1 MKKATLTEDNAE
13 KTPTGGVLVGK
24 REGQTIIHNKGT
36 LSGYLV
42 GRTHAEGGI
51 KAVNKST
58 GQPLEMQGGEVV
70 ITAPAVSD
78 NTKNEFNG
86 KMMTNREILSQ
97 INVNGG
103 GVAFANGGD
112 IPKKIKRT
120 GASYKYGG
128 KTMTDHEIYKYIT
141 GGGIAED
148 FSIRDIANIHQV
160 PLSELKEEVRIGMI
174 AESEHKADKK
184 EQMEIV
190 KDHLLE
196 NPKYYTLLKKA
207 GLVEE
212 KTAPLQKS
220 KWLQKFYVTNNPSI
234 DKLLKDLQ
242 PKIEELIEKQKDL
255 VIKESTRIFG
265 EPRPMSELDIQFYE
279 AGLIFKMVQAFNKYL
294 KNTDELYDVSI
305 DKRGELFEVNGKVK
319 RDGRTYKFD
328 TELIGAGGYN
338 IQEYHYRYI
347 IKTDLPDSKEN
358 SAVENIKAKMGVLK
372 KIKTID
378 EDIARYSKNISQL
391 EKENLDG
398 FVNWNNQIIN
408 LSADSINRNK
418 RTITG
423 YGKEIE
429 KLEGKKADLVS
440 VIESLDKKDA
450 GVNFGKQVKDAIG
463 RRILVDRL
471 QGSKYKETGDTLDF
485 KIESRFTKGSKIN
498 TFSFVDEGN
507 GLCTMKAGL
516 ELRGKY
522 TPYAEYKNLPI
533 KEIPYKINEIFNG
546 EFSKYLEYENG
557 GEVEQALNDLEKTRS
572 VSFWYEPE
580 FNGETY
586 FFEKEGEP
594 NSFVNLQEDDISKTI
609 LAYDEDGKLVGA
621 FKIRTWG
628 DLKGAFKIVV
638 REDARSKGWGKKL
651 LDEAEKQN
659 IDIVNNVKNNSFSSS
674 GRTLLRSWLNKKS
687 KQYKKGGEVENKF
700 IVGKE
705 YTGDEVKK
713 IVSKYGSQEGMDMV
727 EFAEENINSKDNYI
741 FNKISISKLLDYDVD
756 LKVFINDEFN
766 ENTKY
771 TYQKVDDLNNPI
783 LLGDNKY
790 NKTENVVLD
799 GYHRILQ
806 KMQNGEDD
814 IFALIKKAKLENG
827 GGFEK
832 NRLNLSKPIFK
843 FDKFGI
849 EQENGST
856 IFKDSWQF
864 RMWVYDDPKAEEKL
878 KSGEYDYFYPDFLE
892 NNVGGIWNK
901 NILKKFKGSEHL
913 VGYIEAEEKHSYEN
927 RDKILGVKIGSMTTN
942 PKYRRQGINSLMIKF
957 IRDKYNLPQEAIKF
971 YLPSE
976 EGQLFIDSKK
986 YNNGGTIHKG
996 SLVKDAKSGNTP
1008 ARDLNNY
1015 NDVLDI
1021 DADGM
1026 VGAETSLYADGG
1038 KLGVETILFAVR
1050 KGEPDWNEVLI
1061 TNNPDKIEDAKKWAL
1076 ANGFDRLRVSKID
1089 MMEKPD
1095 FKKTFAD
1102 GGKVD
1107 KARYRIIDSNGKIKY
1122 TGTEMGSWFT
1132 LEKAKELVNYSN
1144 GEMIYEYD
1152 YNGDRLYEVF
1162 ATGGM
1167 FNTEPFLNYYF
1178 DEIAEFLKYQNNI
1191 TLNKDFTFKYKGELF
1206 RVEPI
1211 VLSEKNIKE
1220 AYFSIIDSD
1229 NEEVGDIV
1237 FNPNNNKKF
1246 KANSDFFDWNNI
1258 KFYDG
1263 GDVKPYDANMEGD
1276 SADMMF
1282 AEGGAV
1288 SSVVDNWDEVPS
1300 IWKNTSKVK
1309 KVAFTNSPYDKGLY
1323 SIVAPFLGNDDL
1335 RPIMSGINFDEN
1347 GITVTDAHKM
1357 ICLPYPSKE
1366 FEGIYEADLSKRV
1379 NPEQITISGKYPNY
1393 APIIPESKNT
1403 VKYEV
1408 DVYKLLQYT
1417 NVAIKYANKTT
1428 YAVNYKIYDEIIGFN
1443 ANYLNQVLTT
1453 LLKLGHDKVYGHF
1466 VGYTKAFIFSPQK
1479 DYELGN
1485 DDILL
1490 IMPLV
1495 TDKKFYGAEDMLYG
1509 SNRKLSVYYD
1519 FNDNEIHNADN
1530 SIAEFKMKY
1539 EDNSVISKEDVD
1551 LLQKLANGK
1560 NKLPILDYVKVKD
1573 GVARASDLDSE
1584 YYLSGVPLPDGIYK
1598 PNKGALEITM
1608 EAIEDFPSQP
1618 LLVADEYSLEF
1629 TINSDV
1635 LEYYVDKF
1643 QNVVGKD
1650 ELRPVMQGICL
1661 HHTSDNKLFLAGT
1674 DAHILLKV
1682 NITEYVDMPEVF
1694 KDMKFIIQP
1703 KRMYDFLNATE
1714 HTNLRV
1720 RCNLVATTIESD
1732 NWSFYARNIDGN
1744 YPNYEAVIP
1753 NETSKL
1759 VSVGIEP
1766 IKKSFNT
1773 EMVKN
1778 YVKEAYSKDKVFIF
1792 NKENEIFIATDTS
1805 GDNIEKIC
1813 ETNVDF
1819 RLDDYYNDNKNVLL
1833 IMPFGYN
1840 KQTNFAFRKD
1850 LLERVFKIV
1859 NSNKL
1864 DLHYNEMNRAYLIP
1878 IDTFDFKATTK
1889 EHKVKEQK
1897 PSVAEIK
1904 LVSSISEVNEIKEA
1918 IETLEMLLETAT
1930 RKDKKEIKEAIEV
1943 LQMLLDTYEY

>member
-1 MKKATLTEDNAE
+1 MKKATLTEDKAE

-42 GRTHAEGGI
+42 GKTHAEGGI

-78 NTKNEFNG
+78 QTKREFEG
-86 KMMTNREILSQ
+86 KMMTNREILSA
-97 INVNGG
+97 INEKGG
-103 GVAFANGGD
+103 GVAFAKGGD

-160 PLSELKEEVRIGMI
+160 PLAELKEEVRIGMI

-184 EQMEIV
+184 DQMEIV

-212 KTAPLQKS
+212 KTAPLEKS
-220 KWLQKFYVTNNPSI
+220 KWLKQFYVTNNPSI

-242 PKIEELIEKQKDL
+242 PKIKELIEKQKEL

-265 EPRPMSELDIQFYE
+265 EPRPMSELDIEFYE
-279 AGLIFKMVQAFNKYL
+279 AGLLLKMVQSFNKYL
-294 KNTDELYDVSI
+294 KNSDELYDVTINKS
-305 DKRGELFEVNGKVK
+305 GGLFEVNGKVK
-319 RDGRTYKFD
+319 REGRTYRFD

-347 IKTDLPDSKEN
+347 IKTDLPSSNEN
-358 SAVENIKAKMGVLK
+358 SAVENIKAKMGILR
-372 KIKTID
+372 KIKTVD
-378 EDIARYSKNISQL
+378 EDIARYEKSISSYEKQIKDGGYQL
-391 EKENLDG
+391 KSGEFYKLSERYVESYKSSILDY
-398 FVNWNNQIIN
+398 
-408 LSADSINRNK
+408 R
-418 RTITG
+418 
-423 YGKEIE
+423 KEIQKFE
-429 KLEGKKADLVS
+429 NKKSDLIS
-440 VIESLDKKDA
+440 VFESLDKKGV
-450 GVNFGKQVKDAIG
+450 GVNFGKQVKEAIG

-471 QGSKYKETGDTLDF
+471 HGSKYKETGDTLDF
-485 KIESRFTKGSKIN
+485 KIDSRSIKGKELGNREFESLGTIN

-546 EFSKYLEYENG
+546 EFSRYLEYENG
-557 GEVEQALNDLEKTRS
+557 GEVEKALNDLQKAPS

-594 NSFVNLQEDDISKTI
+594 NSFVSLQEDDISKTI

-638 REDARSKGWGKKL
+638 REDAKNKGWGKKL

-674 GRTLLRSWLNKKS
+674 GRDLLRSWLNKKS
-687 KQYKKGGEVENKF
+687 KQYKNGGLESGGKILNQNSKNRVLSDKYKNKMATSTAKKDIRTFYNKVNDFDDRKDSEHWRKYALPYDTRFDIEFKKGGEVESKF
-700 IVGKE
+700 VIGKE
-705 YTGDEVKK
+705 YTGKEVIK
-713 IVSKYGSQEGMDMV
+713 IVSGYDSQEGMNMV
-727 EFAEENINSKDNYI
+727 EFAEENIDSKDNYV
-741 FNKISISKLLDYDVD
+741 FDKISISKLLNYDID
-756 LKVFINDEFN
+756 LKSFINDEYD
-766 ENTKY
+766 ENKKY

-783 LLGDNKY
+783 LLGDNEY
-790 NKTENVVLD
+790 NQTENVVLD
-799 GYHRILQ
+799 GYHRVLQ
-806 KMQNGEDD
+806 KLQNGEDD
-814 IFALIKKAKLENG
+814 VFALIKKSN
-827 GGFEK
+827 
-832 NRLNLSKPIFK
+832 FK
-843 FDKFGI
+843 
-849 EQENGST
+849 
-856 IFKDSWQF
+856 
-864 RMWVYDDPKAEEKL
+864 V
-878 KSGEYDYFYPDFLE
+878 
-892 NNVGGIWNK
+892 
-901 NILKKFKGSEHL
+901 
-913 VGYIEAEEKHSYEN
+913 
-927 RDKILGVKIGSMTTN
+927 
-942 PKYRRQGINSLMIKF
+942 
-957 IRDKYNLPQEAIKF
+957 
-971 YLPSE
+971 
-976 EGQLFIDSKK
+976 
-986 YNNGGTIHKG
+986 GGTIHRG
-996 SLVKDAKSGNTP
+996 SLVRDAKSGNTP

-1015 NDVLDI
+1015 NDVLDL

-1038 KLGVETILFAVR
+1038 LIAPNGNKSNLTPEQYKLVRTPEFKAWFGDWENEPENASKVVDENGEPLVVYHGTDKEFNVFDKTKSGELETIEGVDRKIGIYFTNKKSVASFFTKNKGKISNYFVVIKNPYKTKIRELSTFNIKFNRELGSDGVIWNR
-1050 KGEPDWNEVLI
+1050 GSGVYVNGKEYPLQKGEIAEIEYIAFEPEQIKLADGSN
-1061 TNNPDKIEDAKKWAL
+1061 TTFDSSNPDI
-1076 ANGFDRLRVSKID
+1076 RY
-1089 MMEKPD
+1089 
-1095 FKKTFAD
+1095 AD
-1102 GGKVD
+1102 GG
-1107 KARYRIIDSNGKIKY
+1107 I
-1122 TGTEMGSWFT
+1122 
-1132 LEKAKELVNYSN
+1132 
-1144 GEMIYEYD
+1144 
-1152 YNGDRLYEVF
+1152 
-1162 ATGGM
+1162 

-1220 AYFSIIDSD
+1220 AYFSIIDSED
-1229 NEEVGDIV
+1229 EEVGDFV

-1246 KANSDFFDWNNI
+1246 EANSDFFDWNNI

-1263 GDVKPYDANMEGD
+1263 GNVKPYDANMEGD
-1276 SADMMF
+1276 SADMIF

-1288 SSVVDNWDEVPS
+1288 SSVVNNWDEVPS

-1323 SIVAPFLGNDDL
+1323 SIVAPFLGKDDL

-1347 GITVTDAHKM
+1347 GITVTDAHKL
-1357 ICLPYPSKE
+1357 ITLPYPSKE

-1417 NVAIKYANKTT
+1417 NVATKYANKTT

-1509 SNRKLSVYYD
+1509 NNRKLSVYYD
-1519 FNDNEIHNADN
+1519 FNDNEIHNADG
-1530 SIAEFKMKY
+1530 SIAEFKMTY
-1539 EDNSVISKEDVD
+1539 ENNSVISKEDVT

-1560 NKLPILDYVKVKD
+1560 NKLQILNYVKVKD

-1629 TINSDV
+1629 SINSDV

-1674 DAHILLKV
+1674 DASILLKV

-1703 KRMYDFLNATE
+1703 KRLYDFLNSTE
-1714 HTNLRV
+1714 HTNLRI

-1732 NWSFYARNIDGN
+1732 SWSFYARNIDGN

-1766 IKKSFNT
+1766 IKKAFSSQ
-1773 EMVKN
+1773 MVKN
-1778 YVKEAYSKDKVFIF
+1778 YVKEAYNKDKVFIF
-1792 NKENEIFIATDTS
+1792 NKENEIFIATYTN
-1805 GDNIEKIC
+1805 GENIEKIG
-1813 ETNVDF
+1813 ETNIDF
-1819 RLDDYYNDNKNVLL
+1819 KLDNYYNNNKNVLL
-1833 IMPFGYN
+1833 IMPFGFD

-1859 NSNKL
+1859 NDNKL

-1889 EHKVKEQK
+1889 EYKVREQK
-1897 PSVAEIK
+1897 PSVAEVK
-1904 LVSSISEVNEIKEA
+1904 LVSTINEVNEIKEA
-1918 IETLEMLLETAT
+1918 IETLEMLSETAT
-1930 RKDKKEIKEAIEV
+1930 RKDKKEINEAIEV